1 MKNVLTGLLMVFL
14 WAACSEEKLEITP
27 VPFNKVTLTDGFWK
41 ERMKTEI
48 NVTVPFSVAQ
58 SEPAIERFRRCAA
71 FLAGDSTALPQTHRF
86 ISSDLYK
93 VMEGVSYSLMM
104 ERNPALEIQM
114 DSVIRLIAA
123 SQEADGYLYISH
135 TCGNPDLREMGEKRY
150 SWVVHSHEL
159 YNVGHLYEAAVAYY
173 QATGKDALLNVA
185 IKSARHVNKVFFEGG
200 DPKYNDGKPIN
211 QAPGHEEIELALCK
225 LYRVTQDPLYLQMAK
240 KFLEIRGVTYRP
252 EGEGVMA
259 PTYAQQQAP
268 VKEQTEAVGH
278 AVRAAYLYT
287 AMAQVDA
294 LTGLNDYGK
303 ALHSI
308 WNNLVTTRMHITGG
322 LGAIEGMEGFG
333 APYELPNLTAYNETC
348 ASVANVFFNQGMYLA
363 SGDARYL
370 DVAELSLFN
379 NSLAGVNINGDR
391 FFYVNPLEAD
401 GVKRFNHGHGG
412 RAEWFGCACC
422 PPNISRL
429 ILQVGGYMYAYSK
442 SNIYL
447 TLYGGSKTNIPL
459 EGVNVALDQVTG
471 YPYDGKV
478 KLTVHPDKRS
488 EFAVYMRIPTWA
500 TSDEFVPGGLYP
512 YKESTQTKV
521 ELWVNGETTSFKTDK
536 GFAVVNRTWQE
547 GDVIEL
553 NLPMPVR
560 FVDCIPEVKENIGK
574 TAVTR
579 GPLVYCAEEVD
590 NSGPVQRLYLG
601 NSDEKQAMVSDIHSG
616 VLKGL
621 ASITLPGMESV
632 NDATASC
639 GIMLV
644 PYYAWCNR
652 GDNRTMLVW
661 LSKDASTV
669 RTSNQEMA
677 YLRNIQAVRTSS
689 TASGGGISDQAVCDG
704 KVASSSADRV
714 TDRWISTPAK
724 ASATQWLT
732 FDFKEPFLLNS
743 LSVYWLDG
751 SPEEKVALPTDWS
764 VEYKSG
770 NGWKPLERYVTDSYQ
785 VGKDQFNVVHPASS
799 VQVETVRINM
809 KPQEGKSIGIS
820 EVRFE

>member
-1 MKNVLTGLLMVFL
+1 MKNVLIGSLMVL
-14 WAACSEEKLEITP
+14 LLAACSKEKQEIIP
-27 VPFNKVTLTDGFWK
+27 VPFNQVTLTDGFWK

-71 FLAGDSTALPQTHRF
+71 FLAGKPTDLPETHRF

-104 ERNPALEIQM
+104 QRNSEREAQM
-114 DSVIRLIAA
+114 DSVIGLIAA

-135 TCGNPDLREMGEKRY
+135 TCGNPDPREMGEKRY

-200 DPKYNDGKPIN
+200 DPKYNDGKPVN

-225 LYRVTQDPLYLQMAK
+225 LYRVTKDPLYLTMAK
-240 KFLEIRGVTYRP
+240 KFLDIRGVTYRP
-252 EGEGVMA
+252 SGEGVMA

-268 VKEQTEAVGH
+268 VREQTEAVGH

-294 LTGLNDYGK
+294 LTGLNDYSQ

-322 LGAIEGMEGFG
+322 LGAVEGMEGFG

-348 ASVANVFFNQGMYLA
+348 AAVANVFFNQGMYLA
-363 SGDARYL
+363 SGDAKYL

-379 NSLAGVNINGDR
+379 NSLAGININGDR

-401 GVKRFNHGHGG
+401 GMKRFNHGHGG

-447 TLYGGSKTNIPL
+447 TLYGGSKTSIPL
-459 EGVNVALDQVTG
+459 EGVNVALDQVSG
-471 YPYDGKV
+471 YPFDGKV
-478 KLTVHPDKRS
+478 KLTVRPDKKS
-488 EFAVYMRIPTWA
+488 KFAVYMRVPTWA
-500 TSDEFVPGGLYP
+500 GSDEFVPGGLYP
-512 YKESTQTKV
+512 YKEPAQGKV
-521 ELWVNGETTSFKTDK
+521 ELSVNGKETSFKMDK
-536 GFAVVNRTWQE
+536 GFAVINRTWE
-547 GDVIEL
+547 AGDVIEL

-560 FVDCIPEVKENIGK
+560 FVNCIPEVKENIGK
-574 TAVTR
+574 TAITR

-590 NSGPVQRLYLG
+590 NAGPVQRLYLG
-601 NSDEKQAMVSDIHSG
+601 SSGEAQGAASVIQSG
-616 VLKGL
+616 VLKGI
-621 ASITLPGMESV
+621 ASITIPGMEKTKDTVSAH
-632 NDATASC
+632 NITL
-639 GIMLV
+639 I

-661 LSKDASTV
+661 LNKDASSV

-677 YLRNIQAVRTSS
+677 YLRNIKSVSVSS
-689 TASGGGISDQAVCDG
+689 VSSGEKVSDKAVCDG
-704 KVASSSADRV
+704 KVATSSADED
-714 TDRWISTPAK
+714 TERWISVPAK
-724 ASATQWLT
+724 GSVTQWAT

-743 LSVYWLDG
+743 LSVYWLDN
-751 SPEEKVALPTDWS
+751 SPKGQVATPVSWN

-770 NGWKPLERYVTDSYQ
+770 NEWKPLERYVTDSYQ
-785 VGKDQFNVVHPASS
+785 IGKDQFNVVHPASNI
-799 VQVETVRINM
+799 QVETIRINI
-809 KPQEGKSIGIS
+809 KSQDGKCVGIS